1 MCIRDS
7 VIYYALIINPILL
20 FSTSICSE
28 WNQPKTASPLH
39 QFTEVIQHTDLVF
52 MLHKDFK
59 IVKAKSIYFQILG
72 WIWEVFMIVV
82 ALVLEVDVLK
92 VVLELALEFET
103 VIEVVRKLKPNLPS
117 LLEII
122 S

>member
-1 MCIRDS
+1 
-7 VIYYALIINPILL
+7 
-20 FSTSICSE
+20 
-28 WNQPKTASPLH
+28 
-39 QFTEVIQHTDLVF
+39 
-52 MLHKDFK
+52 
-59 IVKAKSIYFQILG
+59 
-72 WIWEVFMIVV
+72 MIVV

-103 VIEVVRKLKPNLPS
+103 VIEVVRKLKPNLLS